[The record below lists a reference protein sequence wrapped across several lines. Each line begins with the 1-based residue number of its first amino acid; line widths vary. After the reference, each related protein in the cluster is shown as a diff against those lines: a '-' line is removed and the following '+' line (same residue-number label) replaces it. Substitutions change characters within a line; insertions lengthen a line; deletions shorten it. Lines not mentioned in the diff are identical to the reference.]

1 MAFNPQTPPEAGHG
15 GASQSSLAVE
25 SSAERLDLSSA
36 SADTTWLAE
45 LSLPRWARP
54 LRVAVLLLT
63 DSVAIVGACAAA
75 TASWAVPVRHQPIE
89 LYLSLLPLLVVFLLA
104 YANSG
109 LYPGFGLGAVET
121 LRRITLR
128 SSLVFL
134 FLIAASFALKV
145 SDQYSRVTFV
155 LSWALV
161 LFAVPMTRLAVL
173 SLLRRAK
180 WWAEPVVLIG
190 TGRLARRTIRSLSGA
205 LALGYAP
212 RCVLSCNGESSSSVA
227 GVPVTGSLDSLE
239 AVAASGVRIAVV
251 AVEENGTDDLLERL
265 QELFTHVVLVNSSV
279 SVEVAKVTN
288 LGVVL
293 GIEFQNQLLRARNRV
308 LKRLLDLVIGSA
320 VLLMAAPLILF
331 CAVLIKLVSPGPAF
345 FRQRRQG
352 LGEKWINVWKLRTM
366 HPEAEKQLHDFLDS
380 NPEARDEWQSQ
391 FKLRKDPRIVPRIGT
406 FMRRFSL
413 DELPQLWSVVNGD
426 MSLVGPRPFPE
437 YHLRRFSPEFRSLR
451 CKVRPGLTGVWQ
463 VLARQ
468 DGDLEVQQT
477 LDTYY
482 IRNWSAWI
490 DLYLLARTILAVLR
504 GQGT

>member
-1 MAFNPQTPPEAGHG
+1 MALNPQAPPEVIHG
-15 GASQSSLAVE
+15 ATPRRPSAAE
-25 SSAERLDLSSA
+25 SSPEELDHSSA
-36 SADTTWLAE
+36 SADATWLTE
-45 LSLPRWARP
+45 LALPRWARP
-54 LRVAVLLLT
+54 LRVVLLLLT

-75 TASWAVPVRHQPIE
+75 TAAWAIPQRHQSID
-89 LYLSLLPLLVVFLLA
+89 LYLSLLPLLSVFLLA
-104 YANSG
+104 YANSR

-155 LSWALV
+155 LSWILV
-161 LFAVPMTRLAVL
+161 LFAVPMARLVVL
-173 SLLRRAK
+173 SILHRAR

-212 RCVLSCNGESSSSVA
+212 RCVLSPTGGAFDSVA
-227 GVPVTGSLDSLE
+227 GVPVTGSLDSID

-251 AVEENGTDDLLERL
+251 AVEENGTEDLVERL
-265 QELFTHVVLVNSSV
+265 QELFAHVVLVNGSV

-293 GIEFQNQLLRARNRV
+293 GIEFQNQLLRARNRI
-308 LKRLLDLVIGSA
+308 LKRLLDLVIGTA
-320 VLLMAAPLILF
+320 LLMLATPLILF
-331 CAVLIKLVSPGPAF
+331 CAALVKLVSPGPAF

-352 LGEKWINVWKLRTM
+352 LGDKWIDVWKLRTM
-366 HPEAEKQLHDFLDS
+366 HPEAEKQLHEVLGG
-380 NPEARDEWQSQ
+380 NAEAREEWQSQ

-413 DELPQLWSVVNGD
+413 DELPQLWSVVRGD

-437 YHLRRFSPEFRSLR
+437 YHLRRFSPEFRGLR
-451 CKVRPGLTGVWQ
+451 SQVRPGLTGVWQ
-463 VLARQ
+463 VLARS
-468 DGDLEVQQT
+468 DGDLEVQET

-504 GQGT
+504 GQGR